1 MSNVPLPLTYR
12 DLVCDTDLDP
22 FANETGSDLE
32 NLIQDL
38 THLLVENLG
47 SNPDDPLR
55 GIGIANYLSGTTDVL
70 PALCGTIEDQF
81 NRDNRVSGC
90 SATIAQQPDK
100 TWLLS
105 ITIQVGTQVLPLQ
118 YSWSTP
124 EGLALLS
131 RLGD

>member
-12 DLVCDTDLDP
+12 DLVCDSDLDP

-32 NLIQDL
+32 NLIQDM
-38 THLLVENLG
+38 THLLLEDLG

-55 GIGIANYLSGTTDVL
+55 GIGIYNYLSGSAPNI
-70 PALCGTIEDQF
+70 PAFCGTVQDQMG
-81 NRDNRVSGC
+81 RDDRITAVSC
-90 SATIAQQPDK
+90 VATASGEASYRID
-100 TWLLS
+100 
-105 ITIQVGTQVLPLQ
+105 ITIQVGATVIPLQ

-131 RLGD
+131 KLGH